1 MALFKELHGQA
12 VGGEMLVGK
21 RVGFSGT
28 PSPECW
34 ILMYRI
40 LRVLKDYWAVEQ
52 VSVANNRYNA
62 FIDAGALIIGYSK
75 KK

>member
-12 VGGEMLVGK
+12 VRGEMLVDK
-21 RVGFSGT
+21 RVWFSGT

-52 VSVANNRYNA
+52 VLQTIATMLS
-62 FIDAGALIIGYSK
+62 LIQVL
-75 KK
+75 

>member
-52 VSVANNRYNA
+52 VLQTIATMLS
-62 FIDAGALIIGYSK
+62 LIQVL
-75 KK
+75 